1 MRKLIIIAG
10 GLTLLVLASVGFW
23 FLLPRSEL
31 GEETVRS
38 LNRQQEHSVVEE
50 AAVKGD
56 AAIEYRKAIEIEPQ
70 GPAKQAK
77 ALAEALEAEA
87 KLRGDAEQQRLAEQ
101 LKAQAEALAKE
112 EQRAAAIKEEEQR
125 RTKAGAEAEATRRA
139 EVERQASVR
148 ADSERKARAPA
159 DDRIGSFAQT
169 PAASLAE
176 NDRKAQATGGDN
188 EIRKLQQARQ
198 ALERLPKGKIVLDA
212 PKAMNVGDTRA
223 VYANVGINVPIELLQ
238 KHSRPTDQSHEAAL
252 SVSSE
257 MAATLTGPGFA
268 ITPTTP
274 EQQGVAEGF
283 PTVWSWNV
291 EAKQEGEQE
300 LEATLYVLLPTRQ
313 RIDSYTHK
321 IGVSVKAQSWGEW
334 LKSSK
339 EEVEAVHVI
348 AITFGSALMAV
359 LGWLGLSYSRRRQT
373 ENRNQPETT

>member
-10 GLTLLVLASVGFW
+10 GGLTLVVLASLGFW
-23 FLLPRSEL
+23 FLLPRSEPVQEPVR
-31 GEETVRS
+31 EESELENAILRLDQHNQRKGS
-38 LNRQQEHSVVEE
+38 GVEE
-50 AAVKGD
+50 AA
-56 AAIEYRKAIEIEPQ
+56 
-70 GPAKQAK
+70 AKFDEK
-77 ALAEALEAEA
+77 W
-87 KLRGDAEQQRLAEQ
+87 RRAEQ
-101 LKAQAEALAKE
+101 LKALAEALAKE
-112 EQRAAAIKEEEQR
+112 ER
-125 RTKAGAEAEATRRA
+125 GA
-139 EVERQASVR
+139 
-148 ADSERKARAPA
+148 DNERKAQAPA
-159 DDRIGSFAQT
+159 NDRAT
-169 PAASLAE
+169 PPVPASPAD

-188 EIRKLQQARQ
+188 ETKKLQQARQ

-300 LEATLYVLLPTRQ
+300 LEATLYVLLPARQ

-348 AITFGSALMAV
+348 AITLGSAVMAV
-359 LGWLGLSYSRRRQT
+359 LGWLGWSYNRRRQT
-373 ENRNQPETT
+373 ENRISPKQIPIKPKPRERRS